1 MTAAK
6 HGDTVQVHYTGR
18 LADDTIFDTSRD
30 REPLEFTIGA
40 GQLIAGFEQAVIGM
54 QPGDS
59 RTTSIPADEAYG
71 DHDPEMVLEVARDQ
85 LPDGM
90 NPSVGEQYQL
100 RQQDGD
106 TIIVTVTESTSNH
119 VILDANHPLAGQDL
133 TFDIELVEIV

>member
-1 MTAAK
+1 MTSAQ

-40 GQLIAGFEQAVIGM
+40 GQLIAGFEQAVIGL
-54 QPGDS
+54 QPGES
-59 RTTSIPADEAYG
+59 RTASIPADEAYG
-71 DHDPEMVLEVARDQ
+71 EHDPDMVLEVARDQ

-90 NPSVGEQYQL
+90 DPSVGEQYQL

-106 TIIVTVTESTSNH
+106 TIVVTVTEATPDSVT
-119 VILDANHPLAGQDL
+119 LDANHPLAGQDL
-133 TFDIELVEIV
+133 TFEIELVEIV